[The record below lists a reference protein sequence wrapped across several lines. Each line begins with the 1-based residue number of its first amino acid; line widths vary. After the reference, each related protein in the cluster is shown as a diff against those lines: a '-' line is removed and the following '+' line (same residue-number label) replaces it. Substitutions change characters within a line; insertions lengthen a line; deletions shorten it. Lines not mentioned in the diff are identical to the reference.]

1 MNADRFAHDRTEFT
15 LPEGVDFWEGDGPL
29 AVEPA
34 PRPWFSGP
42 FPYHQ
47 PPCGFDEQKFLD
59 RTELQPGHTFT
70 ERGRS

>member
-1 MNADRFAHDRTEFT
+1 MNDSRRPPAKLAGFET
-15 LPEGVDFWEGDGPL
+15 LGGEGELVFDL
-29 AVEPA
+29 EPA

-47 PPCGFDEQKFLD
+47 PPCGFDDQKFLD

>member
-1 MNADRFAHDRTEFT
+1 MNDSSRRRPTKLAGFET
-15 LPEGVDFWEGDGPL
+15 LGGEGELVL
-29 AVEPA
+29 LEPA

-47 PPCGFDEQKFLD
+47 PPCGFDDKQFLD

-70 ERGRS
+70 ESGRS

>member
-1 MNADRFAHDRTEFT
+1 MRRPQDAPAKLAGFT
-15 LPEGVDFWEGDGPL
+15 LLGTIGGDTYL
-29 AVEPA
+29 AVNVEPA

-47 PPCGFDEQKFLD
+47 PPRGFDEQKFLD